1 MPEYL
6 HRHPEFADLI
16 RIVGED
22 MGIIPALVEKDYWIM
37 HCLFSLK
44 QAGFQFELK
53 GGTSLSKGFGLIER
67 FSEDIDLRIDPPETL
82 GVATGRNQ
90 NKPKQVESRQAF
102 YDWLAHNISI
112 DGIEVV
118 ERDRA
123 FDDVKFRSGGIRL
136 LYKPTSTEAVD
147 LKDGVLLEVGFDD
160 VTPNEAADI
169 SSWAYDHAVD
179 RVDIIDNRA
188 LGILCY
194 HPGYTLVEKLQ
205 TISTKYRIQRLTGEF
220 PVNFLRHYY
229 DIFCLLGNADVQAFV
244 GSQPYLDH
252 KERRF
257 RSEERDLT
265 INPAFGLLEPSIFA
279 EYERAYESTRSL
291 YHLRRPTFSEIMQ
304 RIREFAERL

>member
-90 NKPKQVESRQAF
+90 NKPKQVESRQTF

-112 DGIEVV
+112 NGIEVV
-118 ERDRA
+118 ERDRRNA
-123 FDDVKFRSGGIRL
+123 GHVQQLGGFVAAMATEDRSFSIDNQRNDEAELLNAAPENFDLRAGMATRVVGIR
-136 LYKPTSTEAVD
+136 
-147 LKDGVLLEVGFDD
+147 G
-160 VTPNEAADI
+160 
-169 SSWAYDHAVD
+169 
-179 RVDIIDNRA
+179 
-188 LGILCY
+188 
-194 HPGYTLVEKLQ
+194 
-205 TISTKYRIQRLTGEF
+205 
-220 PVNFLRHYY
+220 
-229 DIFCLLGNADVQAFV
+229 
-244 GSQPYLDH
+244 
-252 KERRF
+252 
-257 RSEERDLT
+257 
-265 INPAFGLLEPSIFA
+265 
-279 EYERAYESTRSL
+279 
-291 YHLRRPTFSEIMQ
+291 
-304 RIREFAERL
+304 